1 MPPARPRLVIKYGG
15 TTISSAARIL
25 SVSEYLAGMSKRYGL
40 VVVCSAVGNTTDDL
54 VRISELMRA
63 GDRAGVSELVRKV
76 AGLHHDMSG
85 ELVADHTKLEEL
97 RGSLDAAFGELQ
109 SLIDGLLLLGEE
121 TPRSRDYL
129 LSFGERFS
137 VMLLAAALKRYGVD
151 AVGLSG
157 REAGILTDSRFGG
170 SKPLMDTTRLRV
182 SKTLGGMLERN
193 VVPVVGGYSGADQH
207 DRITTFGRGGSDYTA
222 TIVGSCIGAEQIWL
236 MGNVD
241 GMMTADPDI
250 VPDARVLEE
259 ISYAEAVEMSMF
271 GSKQLH
277 SRTFEPVLDGDTPLR
292 IRSSSNVSDE
302 GTLVVPSGRAKNTIK
317 CVSMMRGNGLIDIRG
332 FGMVGAPG
340 TAAGIF
346 GTLAERGISVMM
358 ISQNPSESSI
368 TIVLKKADLYRAADA
383 LEAEHH
389 GRTIKRLDLT
399 LDVAIV
405 ALIGE
410 GLRGTV
416 GTASRVFAAVSG
428 RGINVAMITQGSS
441 ELNLAF
447 VVRDADAEA
456 AVRALHEEF
465 GLAG

>member
-15 TTISSAARIL
+15 TTISSASRVR
-25 SVSEYLAGMSKRYGL
+25 SVSEYLATMSQRYDL

-63 GDRAGVSELVRKV
+63 GDRAAVSELVRKV
-76 AGLHHDMSG
+76 AGLHRNMSR
-85 ELVADHTKLEEL
+85 ELVADHTHLEEL
-97 RGSLDAAFGELQ
+97 LGSLEAAFGELQ

-137 VMLLAAALKRYGVD
+137 VMLLAAALRGHGVD
-151 AVGLSG
+151 AAGLSG
-157 REAGILTDSRFGG
+157 GEAGILTDSRFGG

-193 VVPVVGGYSGADQH
+193 VVPVVGGYSGVDQH
-207 DRITTFGRGGSDYTA
+207 DCITTFGRGGSDYTA
-222 TIVGSCIGAEQIWL
+222 TIVGACIGADQIWL
-236 MGNVD
+236 VGDVD
-241 GMMTADPDI
+241 GMMTADPDV
-250 VPDARVLEE
+250 VPDARVLQE

-277 SRTFEPVLDGDTPLR
+277 SRTFEPVLDGDIPLR
-292 IRSSSNVSDE
+292 IRSSSNVSNE
-302 GTLVVPSGRAKNTIK
+302 GTLVVPAGRSKNTIK

>member
-1 MPPARPRLVIKYGG
+1 M
-15 TTISSAARIL
+15 
-25 SVSEYLAGMSKRYGL
+25 
-40 VVVCSAVGNTTDDL
+40 
-54 VRISELMRA
+54 
-63 GDRAGVSELVRKV
+63 
-76 AGLHHDMSG
+76 
-85 ELVADHTKLEEL
+85 
-97 RGSLDAAFGELQ
+97 
-109 SLIDGLLLLGEE
+109 
-121 TPRSRDYL
+121 
-129 LSFGERFS
+129 
-137 VMLLAAALKRYGVD
+137 
-151 AVGLSG
+151 
-157 REAGILTDSRFGG
+157 
-170 SKPLMDTTRLRV
+170 
-182 SKTLGGMLERN
+182 
-193 VVPVVGGYSGADQH
+193 
-207 DRITTFGRGGSDYTA
+207 
-222 TIVGSCIGAEQIWL
+222 
-236 MGNVD
+236 
-241 GMMTADPDI
+241 
-250 VPDARVLEE
+250 VPDARVLQE

-277 SRTFEPVLDGDTPLR
+277 SRTFEPVLDGDIPLR
-292 IRSSSNVSDE
+292 IRSSSNVSNE
-302 GTLVVPSGRAKNTIK
+302 GTLVVPAGRSKNTIK